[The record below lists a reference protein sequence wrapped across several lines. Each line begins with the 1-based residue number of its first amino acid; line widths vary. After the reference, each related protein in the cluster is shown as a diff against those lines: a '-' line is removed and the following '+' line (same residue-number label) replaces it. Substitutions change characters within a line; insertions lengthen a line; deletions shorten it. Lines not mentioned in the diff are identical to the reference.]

1 MTEARPKSPPVL
13 ASLMIAIGALCTIFG
28 LALTAGLGADWHPL
42 LATDGAGI
50 VMLVSGI
57 ALAGSGAFPLVF
69 ARLAARD
76 DTPQKL

>member
-1 MTEARPKSPPVL
+1 MNAPQHKSPPLFAWLLLVC
-13 ASLMIAIGALCTIFG
+13 GALCTVFG
-28 LALTAGLGADWHPL
+28 LLLMTGVGADWHPL

-69 ARLAARD
+69 ARLAADD
-76 DTPQKL
+76 DTQ